1 MDSESERGYEGDSSE
16 NEGVKNERQRC
27 ESERGYESDSS
38 EYESDSSESESE
50 SERGYEE
57 RKGCE
62 SDRKYES
69 ESESD
74 SDESEVYEWHET
86 DMYDMVRRYFEEWF
100 SDSDDEIPSNLETD
114 ETSERYFEKE
124 IQRALFSGDVS
135 RVLELGKNFD
145 LNADRDYSFLM
156 TSITGRDRNSDT
168 RVTEALLSLG
178 ARPTGKDLGRT
189 ALAVYYDDA
198 HKKFLHL
205 LLRAGAN
212 VNEPFI
218 NEGKYTTPFRV
229 SLGIND
235 YYAKNLFML
244 YGGRI
249 SSHDDIREMVMNGNT
264 ELLDRVVRDG
274 WDPLVRHEGLTHL
287 EALCYNTSRLYWGTP
302 TVIRWLEKKG
312 ASFTQRTPEGGPL
325 ISYLLYQYGTREG
338 QREVF
343 KWFLDHGA
351 RETAEWEDRYGDS
364 PLSIA
369 VASNAEMIIRLLLD
383 RGVKPDSGD
392 ALKKATGEVEYH
404 PESLRLIRP
413 DGPVSKR
420 IISILRGEKVYGPE
434 NHQPIFQ

>member
-1 MDSESERGYEGDSSE
+1 MRISRMDDE
-16 NEGVKNERQRC
+16 NERQC
-27 ESERGYESDSS
+27 ESERG
-38 EYESDSSESESE
+38 
-50 SERGYEE
+50 
-57 RKGCE
+57 
-62 SDRKYES
+62 YES

-74 SDESEVYEWHET
+74 SDESEAYAFHEK

-100 SDSDDEIPSNLETD
+100 PDSDDEIPANRETD

-145 LNADRDYSFLM
+145 LNADKEYSFLM
-156 TSITGRDRNSDT
+156 RSITGRDRNSDT

-178 ARPTGKDLGRT
+178 ARPTGKDLGMT
-189 ALAVYYDDA
+189 AYAVYYDDA

-218 NEGKYTTPFRV
+218 EQGRYTTPFRV

-264 ELLDRVVRDG
+264 ELLDRVVKDG
-274 WDPLVRHEGLTHL
+274 WDPLVRHNGLTHL
-287 EALCYNTSRLYWGTP
+287 EALCYNTSGLYWMAS
-302 TVIRWLEKKG
+302 TVIRWLGRKG
-312 ASFTQRTPEGGPL
+312 ASFKQRTPEGGPL
-325 ISYLLYQYGTREG
+325 ISYLLYQYAIREE
-338 QREVF
+338 QLEVF
-343 KWFLDHGA
+343 EWFMDHGA
-351 RETAEWEDRYGDS
+351 AETADWEDRYGDS

-369 VASNAEMIIRLLLD
+369 VASNAEDIILFLLIL
-383 RGVKPDSGD
+383 GVDPNSGN
-392 ALKKATGEVEYH
+392 ALKKATGEMAYH

-413 DGPVSKR
+413 VAPISER
-420 IISILRGEKVYGPE
+420 TLSILRGEKVEGPE
-434 NHQPIFQ
+434 TKAFTSLAVNYR

>member
-1 MDSESERGYEGDSSE
+1 MRISRMDDE
-16 NEGVKNERQRC
+16 NERQC
-27 ESERGYESDSS
+27 ESERGYESER
-38 EYESDSSESESE
+38 EYESESDRSEREYESESDR
-50 SERGYEE
+50 SERGYEK
-57 RKGCE
+57 RNGCE

-69 ESESD
+69 ESD
-74 SDESEVYEWHET
+74 SDESEAYAFHEK

-100 SDSDDEIPSNLETD
+100 PDSDDEIPANRETD

-145 LNADRDYSFLM
+145 LNADKEYSFLM
-156 TSITGRDRNSDT
+156 RSITGRDRNSDT

-178 ARPTGKDLGRT
+178 ARPTGKDLGMT
-189 ALAVYYDDA
+189 AYAVYYDDA

-218 NEGKYTTPFRV
+218 EQGRYTTPFRV

-264 ELLDRVVRDG
+264 ELLDRVVKDG
-274 WDPLVRHEGLTHL
+274 WDPLVRHNGLTHL
-287 EALCYNTSRLYWGTP
+287 EALCYNTSGLYWMAS
-302 TVIRWLEKKG
+302 TVIRWLGRKG
-312 ASFTQRTPEGGPL
+312 ASFKQRTPEGGPL
-325 ISYLLYQYGTREG
+325 ISYLLYQYAIREE
-338 QREVF
+338 QLEVF
-343 KWFLDHGA
+343 EWFMDHGA
-351 RETAEWEDRYGDS
+351 AETADWEDRYGDS

-369 VASNAEMIIRLLLD
+369 VASNAEMIVRLLA
-383 RGVKPDSGD
+383 RGVKPDSGN
-392 ALKKATGEVEYH
+392 AMKKATGEVEYH

-420 IISILRGEKVYGPE
+420 TLSILRGEKVYGPE
-434 NHQPIFQ
+434 KKTSPISMNYR

>member
-1 MDSESERGYEGDSSE
+1 MRISRMDDE
-16 NEGVKNERQRC
+16 NERQC
-27 ESERGYESDSS
+27 ESER
-38 EYESDSSESESE
+38 EYESESE
-50 SERGYEE
+50 SERGYEK
-57 RKGCE
+57 RNGCE

-69 ESESD
+69 ESESESD
-74 SDESEVYEWHET
+74 SDESEAYAFHEK

-100 SDSDDEIPSNLETD
+100 SDSDDEIPANRETD

-145 LNADRDYSFLM
+145 LNADKEYSFLM
-156 TSITGRDRNSDT
+156 RSITGRDRNSDT

-178 ARPTGKDLGRT
+178 ARPTGKDLGMT
-189 ALAVYYDDA
+189 AYAVYYDDA

-218 NEGKYTTPFRV
+218 EKGRYTTPFRV

-264 ELLDRVVRDG
+264 ELLDQVVKDG
-274 WDPLVRHEGLTHL
+274 WDPLVRHNGLTHL
-287 EALCYNTSRLYWGTP
+287 EALCYNTSGLYWMAC
-302 TVIRWLEKKG
+302 TVIRWLERKG
-312 ASFTQRTPEGGPL
+312 ASFKQRTPEGGPL
-325 ISYLLYQYGTREG
+325 ISYLLYQYAIRYG
-338 QREVF
+338 QLEVF
-343 KWFLDHGA
+343 EWFMDHGA
-351 RETAEWEDRYGDS
+351 AETADWEDRYGDS

-369 VASNAEMIIRLLLD
+369 VASNAEMIVRLLLA
-383 RGVKPDSGD
+383 RGVKPDSGN
-392 ALKKATGEVEYH
+392 AMKKATGEMEYH

-420 IISILRGEKVYGPE
+420 TLSILRGEKVYGPE
-434 NHQPIFQ
+434 KKTSHISMNYR